1 LCLGVSPFI
10 GVTPFEKGDSFH
22 AARRGVPPNADPKI
36 RDGQKNPVHRFKG
49 ETLMP
54 PNQDQPAPANHPAV
68 PVEETRL
75 ESDEDIRQ
83 ALLARR
89 AKKGPPGA
97 PSKAP
102 PAARAEIEPQAERP
116 VLCPPTALLCLLDD
130 GQSDGEWVRLH
141 GDVTIVGRTEGIIR
155 IPHDGLVSGRHAEIC
170 RQRGPNGYR
179 WVLADLQSTNGTFVR
194 IRNTVLHNENEVII
208 GSGRYRF
215 EAGMSVAAAG
225 APPPVA
231 PQTTQPW
238 ADAAPVRSLVPSLVE
253 MSPAGPLN
261 RFTLTL
267 PEYWI
272 GRDSKTCPIARPDDV
287 LVNARH
293 ARLYRDPKG
302 QWHIENNDSLNGLWL
317 RICEP
322 TVLAG
327 ACQFRM
333 GEQQFIFRVT

>member
-1 LCLGVSPFI
+1 MNRFEGGNAHVTEPGSSRPHPGRHRRDPSGIGRGHPPGSP
-10 GVTPFEKGDSFH
+10 
-22 AARRGVPPNADPKI
+22 
-36 RDGQKNPVHRFKG
+36 
-49 ETLMP
+49 
-54 PNQDQPAPANHPAV
+54 
-68 PVEETRL
+68 
-75 ESDEDIRQ
+75 
-83 ALLARR
+83 
-89 AKKGPPGA
+89 GPPGKEGTGRRA
-97 PSKAP
+97 RQSLACRKRRKRTPGGTAH
-102 PAARAEIEPQAERP
+102 PA
-116 VLCPPTALLCLLDD
+116 PPTALLCLLDD
-130 GQSDGEWVRLH
+130 GGFDGEWIRLH

-170 RQRGPNGYR
+170 RQRRPNGYR

-194 IRNTVLHNENEVII
+194 IKNTVLHNENEVII
-208 GSGRYRF
+208 GRGRYRF
-215 EAGMSVAAAG
+215 ETGMSVAAAVE
-225 APPPVA
+225 PPAVA

-261 RFTLTL
+261 RFALTL

-322 TVLAG
+322 TELAG

-333 GEQQFIFRVT
+333 GEQLFIFRVT